1 MNNSINHKFHH
12 ISRAEYQELLAVSRG
27 DAVADYIIDNV
38 SILDLINGG
47 EISGPIVIKG
57 RYIAGVGAEY
67 ADAPALQRIDA
78 RGATAV
84 PGFIDAH
91 LHIESSMMT
100 PVTFET
106 ATLPRGLTTVICDP
120 HEIVNV
126 MGEAGFAWFA
136 RCAEQARQNQYLQV
150 SSCVPALEGCDVNG
164 ASFTLNRCSP
174 GGTIRRLPALQK

>member
-1 MNNSINHKFHH
+1 M
-12 ISRAEYQELLAVSRG
+12 LAVSRG

-67 ADAPALQRIDA
+67 TDAPALQRIDA
-78 RGATAV
+78 HGATAV

-126 MGEAGFAWFA
+126 MGEAGFARVCPLCRTGKA
-136 RCAEQARQNQYLQV
+136 KPILAGQLLRTRPGRLRC
-150 SSCVPALEGCDVNG
+150 
-164 ASFTLNRCSP
+164 
-174 GGTIRRLPALQK
+174 

>member
-67 ADAPALQRIDA
+67 TDAPALQRIDA

-84 PGFIDAH
+84 PGRSRFRLVCPLCRTGKAKPI
-91 LHIESSMMT
+91 L
-100 PVTFET
+100 
-106 ATLPRGLTTVICDP
+106 
-120 HEIVNV
+120 
-126 MGEAGFAWFA
+126 AGQRLRTRPGRL
-136 RCAEQARQNQYLQV
+136 RC
-150 SSCVPALEGCDVNG
+150 
-164 ASFTLNRCSP
+164 
-174 GGTIRRLPALQK
+174 

>member
-67 ADAPALQRIDA
+67 ADAPALQRLMPA
-78 RGATAV
+78 AQR
-84 PGFIDAH
+84 
-91 LHIESSMMT
+91 
-100 PVTFET
+100 
-106 ATLPRGLTTVICDP
+106 RCQGLLMLTCIL
-120 HEIVNV
+120 N
-126 MGEAGFAWFA
+126 
-136 RCAEQARQNQYLQV
+136 
-150 SSCVPALEGCDVNG
+150 PA
-164 ASFTLNRCSP
+164 
-174 GGTIRRLPALQK
+174 